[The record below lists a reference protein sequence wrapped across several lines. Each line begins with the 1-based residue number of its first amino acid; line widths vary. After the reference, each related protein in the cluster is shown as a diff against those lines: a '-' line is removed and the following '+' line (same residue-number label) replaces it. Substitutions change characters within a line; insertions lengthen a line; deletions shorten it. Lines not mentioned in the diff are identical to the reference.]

1 MALEFPNIFLV
12 AVDDRHFLHAP
23 LAELTIE
30 VDEAAASTIDAI
42 LSGQHRRRD
51 AVAEDWTETWRDFL
65 RDAAAATPTAS
76 AKRNYRIDHSGRIDF
91 RPTSATLSLTT
102 GCNLRCV
109 YCHIHG
115 GEENR
120 SMPIDVARAAISFVA
135 DNAARSCDD
144 TISFDFHGEGEPT
157 FNWPL
162 FKEVVEFAESVAADR
177 GLSLKLGLQTNAL
190 WNETQRAFICAKFD
204 SISVSLDGL
213 DRVQHEQR
221 PTPNG
226 KPSFPTIRD
235 NLIAMSE
242 AGVPFGVRATVMPN
256 SLDQME
262 SLIDFLLERTHARS
276 IGFEP
281 VEPVGRGDGIGADQN
296 FKSAFAIRLL
306 EAMRYGR
313 ARGVEVEY
321 SGCSHVASNSFCGAT
336 GDVISMTV
344 MADGTISSCYEVPSE
359 AHRLGEFFVF
369 GRFNPATGTF
379 DFDQDRLRR
388 LVTYRSN
395 DNSPCGACFAQSSC
409 GGDCLTRRSMDALL
423 NGGCSSRCSVNKTVA
438 KGAMILNAEAILPK
452 ALNEREAQ

>member
-1 MALEFPNIFLV
+1 MASEFPNIFLL

-23 LAELTIE
+23 LAEMTVE
-30 VDEAAASTIDAI
+30 VDKAAASTIDSI
-42 LSGQHRRRD
+42 LNSEHQIHD
-51 AVAEDWTETWRDFL
+51 SVAEGWRDFL
-65 RDAAAATPTAS
+65 RDAAVAKPTVS
-76 AKRNYRIDHSGRIDF
+76 EKRNYHIDRSGQIDF
-91 RPTSATLSLTT
+91 QPTSATLSLTT

-115 GEENR
+115 GEDNR
-120 SMPIDVARAAISFVA
+120 SMPIDVARAVISFVA
-135 DNAARSCDD
+135 DSAARSCED

-162 FKEVVEFAESVAADR
+162 FKEVVEHAESVAADR
-177 GLSLKLGLQTNAL
+177 GFKLNLGLQTNAL
-190 WNETQRAFICAKFD
+190 WNETQRAFICTKFN

-226 KPSFPTIRD
+226 KPSFPTIRE

-262 SLIDFLLERTHARS
+262 SLIDFLLERTNARS

-281 VEPVGRGDGIGADQN
+281 VEPVGRGDGINADQD

-306 EAMRYGR
+306 EAMSYGR
-313 ARGVEVEY
+313 KRGMEVEY
-321 SGCSHVASNSFCGAT
+321 SGCSHVARNSFCGAT
-336 GDVISMTV
+336 GDAISMTV
-344 MADGTISSCYEVPSE
+344 MADGTVSSCYEVPSKE
-359 AHRLGEFFVF
+359 HRLGEFFIF
-369 GRFNPATGTF
+369 GGFNPATGTF
-379 DFDQDRLRR
+379 DFDQNRLRR
-388 LVTYRSN
+388 LVNYRSN
-395 DNSPCGACFAQSSC
+395 DNSPCGSCFAHSSC
-409 GGDCLTRRSMDALL
+409 KGDCLTRRSMDDLL

-438 KGAMILNAEAILPK
+438 KGAMILNAEANLSK

>member
-1 MALEFPNIFLV
+1 MAFEFPSIFLL

-30 VDEAAASTIDAI
+30 VDKAAASTIDSI
-42 LSGQHRRRD
+42 LCGQHQSGD
-51 AVAEDWTETWRDFL
+51 AVAENWRDFL
-65 RDAAAATPTAS
+65 RDAAAAKPAAS
-76 AKRNYRIDHSGRIDF
+76 AKRNYRIDQSGQIDF
-91 RPTSATLSLTT
+91 QPTSATLSLTT

-135 DNAARSCDD
+135 DNAARSCED

-162 FKEVVEFAESVAADR
+162 FKEVVEYAESVAADR
-177 GLSLKLGLQTNAL
+177 GFKLNLGLQTNAL

-213 DRVQHEQR
+213 ECVQREQR

-226 KPSFPTIRD
+226 KPSFPAIRE
-235 NLIAMSE
+235 NLVAMSE
-242 AGVPFGVRATVMPN
+242 AGVPFGVRATVMPS

-262 SLIDFLLERTHARS
+262 SLIDFLVERTRARS

-281 VEPVGRGDGIGADQN
+281 VEPVGRGDGIDLDQD
-296 FKSAFAIRLL
+296 FKSVFATRLL
-306 EAMRYGR
+306 EAMSYGR
-313 ARGVEVEY
+313 RRGMEVEY
-321 SGCSHVASNSFCGAT
+321 SGHSHAACNSFCGAT

-344 MADGTISSCYEVPSE
+344 MADGTVSSCYEVPSQE
-359 AHRLGEFFVF
+359 HRLGEFFIF
-369 GRFNPATGTF
+369 GGFNPATGTF
-379 DFDQDRLRR
+379 DFDQNRLRR
-388 LVTYRSN
+388 LVNYRSSH
-395 DNSPCGACFAQSSC
+395 NSPCGTCFAQSSC
-409 GGDCLTRRSMDALL
+409 KGDCLTRRSMDALL

-452 ALNEREAQ
+452 ALNEREAR